1 MRYTKMEKFDCNR
14 RVVITGLSMITPL
27 GNDAET
33 SWNNMIKGVSGIGM
47 ITRFDASNYATK
59 IAGEVKGFDPEK
71 FIDKKDVKK
80 MDQFIHYA
88 AACAKM
94 ALSDSGFKINDSNA
108 HRVGVWIGAGIGGLM
123 TIEKYHTLLLE
134 SGPKKIS
141 PFFIP
146 MLLINL
152 ASGQVSIMAG
162 AKGPNASTVSACST
176 GTNSIGD
183 AYKVI
188 ARGDADVMIAGG
200 TESTITP
207 LCISG
212 FNAMK
217 ALSTRNDEPA
227 KASRPFDKDRD
238 GFVVSEGAG
247 IVILEDLQS
256 AVNRGTK
263 IYAEVTGYGLS
274 SDAYHIST
282 PDPGADGA
290 YYSMKNALDDARILP
305 EDVDYI
311 NAHGTSTYYND
322 INETRGIK
330 RLFKEHSKKV
340 MVSSIKS
347 MVGHALGA
355 AGGIEAVAATL
366 SVYTGIIPPTINFNE
381 PDKECD
387 LDYVPNVMRKTN
399 VRYAISNSFG
409 FGGTNATLVLKKWEK
424 E

>member
-1 MRYTKMEKFDCNR
+1 MKTVNCDR
-14 RVVITGLSMITPL
+14 RVVITGLSMITAL
-27 GNDAET
+27 GNDLES
-33 SWNNMIKGVSGIGM
+33 SWDKMTKGESGIGL
-47 ITRFDASNYATK
+47 ITRFDTEGYATK
-59 IAGEVKGFDPEK
+59 IAGEVKGFNPER
-71 FIDKKDVKK
+71 FIDKKEVKK

-88 AACAKM
+88 YACSKM
-94 ALSDSGFKINDSNA
+94 AVDMSGLGITKENA

-134 SGPKKIS
+134 GGPKKIS

-152 ASGQVSIMAG
+152 APGQISIMTG

-183 AYKVI
+183 AYKII
-188 ARGDADVMIAGG
+188 ARGDADAMIAGG
-200 TESTITP
+200 AESTITP

-227 KASRPFDKDRD
+227 KASRPFDKNRD

-247 IVILEDLQS
+247 IVILEELS
-256 AVNRGTK
+256 GALKRGAK
-263 IYAEVTGYGLS
+263 IIAEIVGYGVS
-274 SDAYHIST
+274 SDAYHLST
-282 PDPGADGA
+282 PDPNAEGA
-290 YYSMKNALDDARILP
+290 YYSMKNAIEDAGLTVGNI
-305 EDVDYI
+305 DYV

-322 INETRGIK
+322 LNETKAIK
-330 RLFKEHSKKV
+330 QLFKDKTKELKI
-340 MVSSIKS
+340 SSIKS
-347 MVGHALGA
+347 MIGHALGA
-355 AGGIEAVAATL
+355 AGGIEAVATALTV
-366 SVYTGIIPPTINFNE
+366 STGIIPPTINLDE
-381 PDKECD
+381 PGEECD
-387 LDYVPNVMRKTN
+387 LDYVPNVMQKAD

-409 FGGTNATLVLKKWEK
+409 FGGTNATLVFKKWE